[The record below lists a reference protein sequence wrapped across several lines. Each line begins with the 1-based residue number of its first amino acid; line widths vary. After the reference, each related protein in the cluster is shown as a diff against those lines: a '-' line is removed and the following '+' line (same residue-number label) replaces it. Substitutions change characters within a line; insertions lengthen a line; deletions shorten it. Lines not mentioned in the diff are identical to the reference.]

1 MSRLLGRK
9 TIRFDTVASTNEI
22 LKGLTIDGIEAGT
35 VVTSN
40 IQTHGRGRLDRKWE
54 SPEGGLWMSVLLE
67 TDTTFESSKFGLLPL
82 MAGASVATAIIME
95 YDLDAGVKWPNDVLI
110 GGRKVSGILCELIE
124 RGGMRCAVVGI
135 GVNVNNPVKE
145 GYEFSGLSTSVV
157 EEFGKPVGLEDL
169 ENAVL
174 EELDFRNRLL
184 SQGEYDKILDDWR
197 ELTVTLGKR
206 VAVNT
211 PGGLVNGTANDVDDN
226 GSLILDCDGR
236 TEKIS
241 VGDCQHLE

>member
-9 TIRFDTVASTNEI
+9 TIRFDTVESTNEI
-22 LKGLTIDGIEAGT
+22 LKSLTIDGIEAGT

-40 IQTHGRGRLDRKWE
+40 IQTHGKGRLDRKWE

-67 TDTTFESSKFGLLPL
+67 TDTAFESNKFGLLPL

-124 RGGMRCAVVGI
+124 RSGMRCAVVGI
-135 GVNVNNPVKE
+135 GINVNNPVKE

-174 EELDFRNRLL
+174 EELDFRNGLL

-226 GSLILDCDGR
+226 GSLILDCGGR
-236 TEKIS
+236 TEKIN